1 MDINL
6 ESKYLEELGK
16 GDHKAFD
23 MLYIQYSPRLKHFL
37 TGFIKNRDEAS
48 DMTQDIFYKIWTNR
62 ETISKVDSFKAYL
75 FRMAR
80 NMIYDYYE
88 HSLIEENY
96 QQKEQR
102 RSTYDDLIEEELYAR
117 ELSLL
122 IDIAVEKM
130 PPQRRNIFIMSRK
143 DGLSNEEIAQRLNI
157 SKRTVENHMTQALAE
172 LRKIAYSTLL
182 LFFLKKNCTSWLC
195 VLPHSSVSYNIR
207 RKIGQKKHT
216 YINREIFSRT
226 NLSPVNTKKFH
237 AWLLDRNFQE
247 EKEKAMVT
255 LWEEKSAVAN
265 ESTFPGIIPTT

>member
-62 ETISKVDSFKAYL
+62 ETIS
-75 FRMAR
+75 
-80 NMIYDYYE
+80 
-88 HSLIEENY
+88 
-96 QQKEQR
+96 
-102 RSTYDDLIEEELYAR
+102 EEELYAR

-182 LFFLKKNCTSWLC
+182 LFF
-195 VLPHSSVSYNIR
+195 
-207 RKIGQKKHT
+207 
-216 YINREIFSRT
+216 
-226 NLSPVNTKKFH
+226 
-237 AWLLDRNFQE
+237 
-247 EKEKAMVT
+247 
-255 LWEEKSAVAN
+255 
-265 ESTFPGIIPTT
+265 

>member
-157 SKRTVENHMTQALAE
+157 SKRTVENHMTQARIFHFA
-172 LRKIAYSTLL
+172 A
-182 LFFLKKNCTSWLC
+182 FFLKKMHFRLC
-195 VLPHSSVSYNIR
+195 VLPHSSVSYNI
-207 RKIGQKKHT
+207 KTKNGQKKHT
-216 YINREIFSRT
+216 YINREIFRER
-226 NLSPVNTKKFH
+226 PVPGNT
-237 AWLLDRNFQE
+237 E
-247 EKEKAMVT
+247 EVPCLA
-255 LWEEKSAVAN
+255 A
-265 ESTFPGIIPTT
+265 

>member
-130 PPQRRNIFIMSRK
+130 RAVGLAISAIPLSLLIDIAVEKMPPQRRNIFIMSRK

-182 LFFLKKNCTSWLC
+182 LFF
-195 VLPHSSVSYNIR
+195 
-207 RKIGQKKHT
+207 
-216 YINREIFSRT
+216 
-226 NLSPVNTKKFH
+226 
-237 AWLLDRNFQE
+237 
-247 EKEKAMVT
+247 
-255 LWEEKSAVAN
+255 
-265 ESTFPGIIPTT
+265 

>member
-1 MDINL
+1 
-6 ESKYLEELGK
+6 
-16 GDHKAFD
+16 
-23 MLYIQYSPRLKHFL
+23 
-37 TGFIKNRDEAS
+37 
-48 DMTQDIFYKIWTNR
+48 MTQDIFYKIWTNR

-157 SKRTVENHMTQALAE
+157 SKRTVETHLTQALAE

-182 LFFLKKNCTSWLC
+182 LFF
-195 VLPHSSVSYNIR
+195 
-207 RKIGQKKHT
+207 
-216 YINREIFSRT
+216 
-226 NLSPVNTKKFH
+226 
-237 AWLLDRNFQE
+237 
-247 EKEKAMVT
+247 
-255 LWEEKSAVAN
+255 
-265 ESTFPGIIPTT
+265 

>member
-1 MDINL
+1 MSQNIWKNL
-6 ESKYLEELGK
+6 DCIGC
-16 GDHKAFD
+16 KAYRR
-23 MLYIQYSPRLKHFL
+23 LYIQYSPRLKHFL

-182 LFFLKKNCTSWLC
+182 LFF
-195 VLPHSSVSYNIR
+195 
-207 RKIGQKKHT
+207 
-216 YINREIFSRT
+216 
-226 NLSPVNTKKFH
+226 
-237 AWLLDRNFQE
+237 
-247 EKEKAMVT
+247 
-255 LWEEKSAVAN
+255 
-265 ESTFPGIIPTT
+265 

>member
-182 LFFLKKNCTSWLC
+182 LFSEKCTSGC
-195 VLPHSSVSYNIR
+195 VC
-207 RKIGQKKHT
+207 
-216 YINREIFSRT
+216 
-226 NLSPVNTKKFH
+226 
-237 AWLLDRNFQE
+237 
-247 EKEKAMVT
+247 
-255 LWEEKSAVAN
+255 
-265 ESTFPGIIPTT
+265 FPTHPLAII

>member
-6 ESKYLEELGK
+6 ESKYLEGTWK

-23 MLYIQYSPRLKHFL
+23 MTLHPIQSKTKALLNR
-37 TGFIKNRDEAS
+37 FIKNRDEAS

-172 LRKIAYSTLL
+172 LRKIVIIHFAV
-182 LFFLKKNCTSWLC
+182 FFLKNA
-195 VLPHSSVSYNIR
+195 LPAVCASPLIR
-207 RKIGQKKHT
+207 
-216 YINREIFSRT
+216 
-226 NLSPVNTKKFH
+226 
-237 AWLLDRNFQE
+237 
-247 EKEKAMVT
+247 
-255 LWEEKSAVAN
+255 
-265 ESTFPGIIPTT
+265 

>member
-1 MDINL
+1 MIQNFRYYI
-6 ESKYLEELGK
+6 EK

-182 LFFLKKNCTSWLC
+182 LFF
-195 VLPHSSVSYNIR
+195 
-207 RKIGQKKHT
+207 
-216 YINREIFSRT
+216 
-226 NLSPVNTKKFH
+226 
-237 AWLLDRNFQE
+237 
-247 EKEKAMVT
+247 
-255 LWEEKSAVAN
+255 
-265 ESTFPGIIPTT
+265 

>member
-143 DGLSNEEIAQRLNI
+143 DGLSRIAEDRI
-157 SKRTVENHMTQALAE
+157 FHFAA
-172 LRKIAYSTLL
+172 
-182 LFFLKKNCTSWLC
+182 FFLKKMHFRLC
-195 VLPHSSVSYNIR
+195 VLPHSSVSYNI
-207 RKIGQKKHT
+207 KTKNGQKKHT
-216 YINREIFSRT
+216 YINREIFRER
-226 NLSPVNTKKFH
+226 PVPGNT
-237 AWLLDRNFQE
+237 E
-247 EKEKAMVT
+247 EVPCLA
-255 LWEEKSAVAN
+255 A
-265 ESTFPGIIPTT
+265 

>member
-157 SKRTVENHMTQALAE
+157 SKRTVENHTSPCRIAE
-172 LRKIAYSTLL
+172 DRIFHFAA
-182 LFFLKKNCTSWLC
+182 FFLKKMHFRLC
-195 VLPHSSVSYNIR
+195 VLPHSSVSYNI
-207 RKIGQKKHT
+207 KTKNGQKKHT
-216 YINREIFSRT
+216 YINREIFRER
-226 NLSPVNTKKFH
+226 PVPGNT
-237 AWLLDRNFQE
+237 E
-247 EKEKAMVT
+247 EVPCLA
-255 LWEEKSAVAN
+255 A
-265 ESTFPGIIPTT
+265 

>member
-1 MDINL
+1 MSQNIWKNL
-6 ESKYLEELGK
+6 ERG
-16 GDHKAFD
+16 
-23 MLYIQYSPRLKHFL
+23 I
-37 TGFIKNRDEAS
+37 IKPSICFTSN
-48 DMTQDIFYKIWTNR
+48 TQDIFYKIWTNR

-172 LRKIAYSTLL
+172 LWKIAYSTLL
-182 LFFLKKNCTSWLC
+182 LFF
-195 VLPHSSVSYNIR
+195 
-207 RKIGQKKHT
+207 
-216 YINREIFSRT
+216 
-226 NLSPVNTKKFH
+226 
-237 AWLLDRNFQE
+237 
-247 EKEKAMVT
+247 
-255 LWEEKSAVAN
+255 
-265 ESTFPGIIPTT
+265 

>member
-96 QQKEQR
+96 QQKAFSITFNIPIDRTQPDRRKLPAKRAKKIDLR
-102 RSTYDDLIEEELYAR
+102 RSDRRRTLRQGA
-117 ELSLL
+117 
-122 IDIAVEKM
+122 IA
-130 PPQRRNIFIMSRK
+130 
-143 DGLSNEEIAQRLNI
+143 A
-157 SKRTVENHMTQALAE
+157 H
-172 LRKIAYSTLL
+172 
-182 LFFLKKNCTSWLC
+182 
-195 VLPHSSVSYNIR
+195 
-207 RKIGQKKHT
+207 
-216 YINREIFSRT
+216 
-226 NLSPVNTKKFH
+226 
-237 AWLLDRNFQE
+237 
-247 EKEKAMVT
+247 
-255 LWEEKSAVAN
+255 
-265 ESTFPGIIPTT
+265 

>member
-157 SKRTVENHMTQALAE
+157 QQTDSRKPHDTSPCRIVEDRIFHFAA
-172 LRKIAYSTLL
+172 
-182 LFFLKKNCTSWLC
+182 FFLKKMHFRLC
-195 VLPHSSVSYNIR
+195 VLPHSSVSYNI
-207 RKIGQKKHT
+207 KTKNGQKKHT
-216 YINREIFSRT
+216 YINREIFRER
-226 NLSPVNTKKFH
+226 PVPGNT
-237 AWLLDRNFQE
+237 E
-247 EKEKAMVT
+247 EVPCLA
-255 LWEEKSAVAN
+255 A
-265 ESTFPGIIPTT
+265 

>member
-88 HSLIEENY
+88 HSLIEE
-96 QQKEQR
+96 
-102 RSTYDDLIEEELYAR
+102 ELYAR

-182 LFFLKKNCTSWLC
+182 LFF
-195 VLPHSSVSYNIR
+195 
-207 RKIGQKKHT
+207 
-216 YINREIFSRT
+216 
-226 NLSPVNTKKFH
+226 
-237 AWLLDRNFQE
+237 
-247 EKEKAMVT
+247 
-255 LWEEKSAVAN
+255 
-265 ESTFPGIIPTT
+265 

>member
-1 MDINL
+1 MKKSISLILISSINGEKAIIYPNLILWMLKLSVPSLELMMMSDMFLIPSLKTKMDINL

-182 LFFLKKNCTSWLC
+182 LFF
-195 VLPHSSVSYNIR
+195 
-207 RKIGQKKHT
+207 
-216 YINREIFSRT
+216 
-226 NLSPVNTKKFH
+226 
-237 AWLLDRNFQE
+237 
-247 EKEKAMVT
+247 
-255 LWEEKSAVAN
+255 
-265 ESTFPGIIPTT
+265 

>member
-6 ESKYLEELGK
+6 ESKYLEELGN

-37 TGFIKNRDEAS
+37 TGFIKNQDEAS

-96 QQKEQR
+96 QQKQQNKPA
-102 RSTYDDLIEEELYAR
+102 YDDLIEEELYAK

-130 PPQRRNIFIMSRK
+130 PPQRRHIFIMSRK
-143 DGLSNEEIAQRLNI
+143 DGLSNEEIARRLDI
-157 SKRTVENHMTQALAE
+157 SKRTVENHLTQALTE

-182 LFFLKKNCTSWLC
+182 LLF
-195 VLPHSSVSYNIR
+195 
-207 RKIGQKKHT
+207 
-216 YINREIFSRT
+216 
-226 NLSPVNTKKFH
+226 
-237 AWLLDRNFQE
+237 
-247 EKEKAMVT
+247 
-255 LWEEKSAVAN
+255 
-265 ESTFPGIIPTT
+265 

>member
-130 PPQRRNIFIMSRK
+130 PPHQKMIPVNTKNILFICGGAF
-143 DGLSNEEIAQRLNI
+143 DGIEKKIAQRLNI

-182 LFFLKKNCTSWLC
+182 LFF
-195 VLPHSSVSYNIR
+195 
-207 RKIGQKKHT
+207 
-216 YINREIFSRT
+216 
-226 NLSPVNTKKFH
+226 
-237 AWLLDRNFQE
+237 
-247 EKEKAMVT
+247 
-255 LWEEKSAVAN
+255 
-265 ESTFPGIIPTT
+265 

>member
-16 GDHKAFD
+16 GDHKD
-23 MLYIQYSPRLKHFL
+23 FL

-182 LFFLKKNCTSWLC
+182 LFF
-195 VLPHSSVSYNIR
+195 
-207 RKIGQKKHT
+207 
-216 YINREIFSRT
+216 
-226 NLSPVNTKKFH
+226 
-237 AWLLDRNFQE
+237 
-247 EKEKAMVT
+247 
-255 LWEEKSAVAN
+255 
-265 ESTFPGIIPTT
+265 

>member
-96 QQKEQR
+96 QQKEHR
-102 RSTYDDLIEEELYAR
+102 
-117 ELSLL
+117 
-122 IDIAVEKM
+122 
-130 PPQRRNIFIMSRK
+130 
-143 DGLSNEEIAQRLNI
+143 
-157 SKRTVENHMTQALAE
+157 
-172 LRKIAYSTLL
+172 
-182 LFFLKKNCTSWLC
+182 
-195 VLPHSSVSYNIR
+195 
-207 RKIGQKKHT
+207 
-216 YINREIFSRT
+216 
-226 NLSPVNTKKFH
+226 
-237 AWLLDRNFQE
+237 
-247 EKEKAMVT
+247 
-255 LWEEKSAVAN
+255 
-265 ESTFPGIIPTT
+265 PTTI

>member
-6 ESKYLEELGK
+6 ESKYLEKLGN

-37 TGFIKNRDEAS
+37 TGFIKNQDEAS

-96 QQKEQR
+96 QQKEQN
-102 RSTYDDLIEEELYAR
+102 TPAYGDLIEEELYAK

-130 PPQRRNIFIMSRK
+130 PAQRRSIFIMSRK

-172 LRKIAYSTLL
+172 LRKIVYSLL
-182 LFFLKKNCTSWLC
+182 LFFL
-195 VLPHSSVSYNIR
+195 
-207 RKIGQKKHT
+207 
-216 YINREIFSRT
+216 
-226 NLSPVNTKKFH
+226 
-237 AWLLDRNFQE
+237 
-247 EKEKAMVT
+247 
-255 LWEEKSAVAN
+255 
-265 ESTFPGIIPTT
+265 

>member
-23 MLYIQYSPRLKHFL
+23 RLYIQYSPRLKHFL

-182 LFFLKKNCTSWLC
+182 LFF
-195 VLPHSSVSYNIR
+195 
-207 RKIGQKKHT
+207 
-216 YINREIFSRT
+216 
-226 NLSPVNTKKFH
+226 
-237 AWLLDRNFQE
+237 
-247 EKEKAMVT
+247 
-255 LWEEKSAVAN
+255 
-265 ESTFPGIIPTT
+265 

>member
-88 HSLIEENY
+88 HSLIELPA
-96 QQKEQR
+96 KRAKKADLR
-102 RSTYDDLIEEELYAR
+102 RSDRRRTLRQGA
-117 ELSLL
+117 
-122 IDIAVEKM
+122 IA
-130 PPQRRNIFIMSRK
+130 
-143 DGLSNEEIAQRLNI
+143 A
-157 SKRTVENHMTQALAE
+157 H
-172 LRKIAYSTLL
+172 
-182 LFFLKKNCTSWLC
+182 
-195 VLPHSSVSYNIR
+195 
-207 RKIGQKKHT
+207 
-216 YINREIFSRT
+216 
-226 NLSPVNTKKFH
+226 
-237 AWLLDRNFQE
+237 
-247 EKEKAMVT
+247 
-255 LWEEKSAVAN
+255 
-265 ESTFPGIIPTT
+265 

>member
-1 MDINL
+1 
-6 ESKYLEELGK
+6 
-16 GDHKAFD
+16 
-23 MLYIQYSPRLKHFL
+23 
-37 TGFIKNRDEAS
+37 
-48 DMTQDIFYKIWTNR
+48 
-62 ETISKVDSFKAYL
+62 
-75 FRMAR
+75 MAR

-130 PPQRRNIFIMSRK
+130 PPQRRNIVIMSRK

-182 LFFLKKNCTSWLC
+182 LFF
-195 VLPHSSVSYNIR
+195 
-207 RKIGQKKHT
+207 
-216 YINREIFSRT
+216 
-226 NLSPVNTKKFH
+226 
-237 AWLLDRNFQE
+237 
-247 EKEKAMVT
+247 
-255 LWEEKSAVAN
+255 
-265 ESTFPGIIPTT
+265 

>member
-102 RSTYDDLIEEELYAR
+102 RPTYDDLIEEELYAR

-157 SKRTVENHMTQALAE
+157 SKRTVENHFAA
-172 LRKIAYSTLL
+172 
-182 LFFLKKNCTSWLC
+182 FFLKKMHFRLC
-195 VLPHSSVSYNIR
+195 VLPHSSVSYNI
-207 RKIGQKKHT
+207 KTKNGQKKHT
-216 YINREIFSRT
+216 YINREIFRER
-226 NLSPVNTKKFH
+226 PVPGNT
-237 AWLLDRNFQE
+237 E
-247 EKEKAMVT
+247 EVPCLA
-255 LWEEKSAVAN
+255 A
-265 ESTFPGIIPTT
+265 